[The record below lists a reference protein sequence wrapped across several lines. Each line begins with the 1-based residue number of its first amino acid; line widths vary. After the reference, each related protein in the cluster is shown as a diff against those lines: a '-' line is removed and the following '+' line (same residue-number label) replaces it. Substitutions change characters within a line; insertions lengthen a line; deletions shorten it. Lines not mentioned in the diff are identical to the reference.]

1 MYGALLGCLKLS
13 SIVLLMPSQ
22 EAGRGATA
30 ASAQDSHRRAGVLWA
45 DPP

>member
-30 ASAQDSHRRAGVLWA
+30 ASAPRQPLQGRSTLG
-45 DPP
+45 